1 VHQQTKTLANAHK
14 NIGFAMADLSEA
26 CSHLHVV
33 ITMQE
38 ILENAQSQRDWD
50 RFFPCLEELSST
62 LAYVESHPALSLQS
76 QLTSTIEEVQ
86 SLAIDCLQAQYMEM
100 VESIPVAASVG
111 AGGAGMKEAGVD
123 AGKDDKARDQA
134 QRERKEK
141 MEKVSKELIRLR
153 GALVAA
159 RCDIAP
165 DVLQQLRSELV
176 STALLRAQRNVESN
190 AGGRLGQVAQVP
202 ANVLIILLF
211 ERLVFASVL
220 VGGVGGVGGG
230 EEAEPKSPIKR
241 RGGRRRGEE
250 EEDGEGTK
258 GEEEVK
264 LSAEAAAA
272 FRLLCSTAV
281 KLLVGIVEKALEV
294 AAKCHLEFPA
304 GGAGGAGGV
313 GGAKGA
319 GGGGASSE
327 WGVYEP
333 IARRFE
339 MTLSLLD
346 LHAELKTVLSLLAL
360 LVQKYKY

>member
-1 VHQQTKTLANAHK
+1 MEEHRQALARADVLAKSSAATLRRLNRRVESLEQDILPVHQQTKTLANAHK

-76 QLTSTIEEVQ
+76 QLTSTIQEVQ

-202 ANVLIILLF
+202 ANVLNILLF

-220 VGGVGGVGGG
+220 VGGAGGRG
-230 EEAEPKSPIKR
+230 
-241 RGGRRRGEE
+241 GGRRQ
-250 EEDGEGTK
+250 
-258 GEEEVK
+258 
-264 LSAEAAAA
+264 SPN
-272 FRLLCSTAV
+272 LL
-281 KLLVGIVEKALEV
+281 
-294 AAKCHLEFPA
+294 
-304 GGAGGAGGV
+304 
-313 GGAKGA
+313 
-319 GGGGASSE
+319 
-327 WGVYEP
+327 
-333 IARRFE
+333 
-339 MTLSLLD
+339 
-346 LHAELKTVLSLLAL
+346 
-360 LVQKYKY
+360 